1 MPPGGK
7 AGSPGRVSIIETIAV
22 GSSNPVKAAAV
33 QRVFPDAALHTGPV
47 DSGVAAQPRSVLETI
62 EGAQTRAG
70 AAFARREVDLGVGI
84 EGGVAPLPVGE
95 GWQLIMWAAVTDGS
109 HSQIGMGPGLTL
121 PPAIARPVADG
132 VELGLVMDT
141 LTDEPDTAKGAG
153 AIGAL
158 TDGRLTR
165 TDALT
170 AAVATAA
177 SFWLAPDHH

>member
-1 MPPGGK
+1 M
-7 AGSPGRVSIIETIAV
+7 STIETIAV

-33 QRVFPDAALHTGPV
+33 RRVFPEATVHTESV
-47 DSGVAAQPRSVLETI
+47 DSGVAAQPRSVAETI
-62 EGAQTRAG
+62 EGAQTRA
-70 AAFARREVDLGVGI
+70 ASAFATRVVDLAVGL
-84 EGGVAPLPVGE
+84 EGGVAPVPVGE
-95 GWQLIMWAAVTDGS
+95 GWQLIMWAAATDGS
-109 HSQIGMGPGLTL
+109 RSHIGMGPGITL

-141 LTDEPDTAKGAG
+141 ISDERDTAKGAG
-153 AIGAL
+153 AIGVL

-177 SFWLAPDHH
+177 SFWLAPGHH